1 MFALGEPTTTKA
13 LMGASMVFVAV
24 IAMSCET
31 KVVAAIPNKTV
42 KRILRLLPGCS
53 LGDRG

>member
-13 LMGASMVFVAV
+13 LIGASMVFVAV
-24 IAMSCET
+24 IAMSLER

-42 KRILRLLPGCS
+42 KRIL
-53 LGDRG
+53 